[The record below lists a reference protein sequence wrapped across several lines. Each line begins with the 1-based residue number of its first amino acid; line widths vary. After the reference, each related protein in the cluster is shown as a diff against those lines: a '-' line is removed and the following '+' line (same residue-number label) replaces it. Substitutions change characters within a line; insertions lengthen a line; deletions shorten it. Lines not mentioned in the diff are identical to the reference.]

1 MRAGR
6 LTLAAGTLLLAL
18 GLATMTY
25 YAARLHL
32 ERRDNGFIAALMA
45 GQDIATSAQDPAPLI
60 FARLAFLTR
69 RDRLEEA
76 QPLANQ
82 LIHNEDRR
90 LAAAALYT
98 IGNARLRLAIEHL
111 GVNRIDPA
119 TPLVRLAK
127 QNYRD
132 ALVIQPDFWDAKF
145 NLDIAMRLV
154 RDFPQL
160 DMDGEEIPPEAAKKL
175 WTDLPGIPKGL
186 P

>member
-1 MRAGR
+1 MRTAR
-6 LTLAAGTLLLAL
+6 FTLVVGTTLLTL
-18 GLATMTY
+18 GLAALGY
-25 YAARLHL
+25 FAWQLHL
-32 ERRDNGFIAALMA
+32 DRRDNAFIAALAA
-45 GQDIATSAQDPAPLI
+45 GQDIATSAEDPAPLI
-60 FARLAFLTR
+60 LARLAFLTH

-76 QPLANQ
+76 QPLVNQ
-82 LIHNEDRR
+82 LIHNADRH

-98 IGNARLRLAIEHL
+98 MGNARLRLAIEHL
-111 GVNRIDPA
+111 GGNRIDPA
-119 TPLVRLAK
+119 IPLVRLAK

-132 ALVIQPDFWDAKF
+132 ALAIRPDFWDAKF

-160 DMDGEEIPPEAAKKL
+160 EVDGEEIPPEAAKKL

>member
-1 MRAGR
+1 MRAAR
-6 LTLAAGTLLLAL
+6 FTLAAGTLLLGL
-18 GLATMTY
+18 GLVATAVF
-25 YAARLHL
+25 AARLL
-32 ERRDNGFIAALMA
+32 MEQRDNDFIAALGT
-45 GQDIATSAQDPAPLI
+45 GQDIATSAKDPAPLI
-60 FARLAFLTR
+60 YARLAFLTR
-69 RDRLEEA
+69 RERLEEA

-82 LIHNEDRR
+82 LIRQPDRR
-90 LAAAALYT
+90 LASAALYT

-111 GVNRIDPA
+111 GVNQIDAA

-132 ALVIQPDFWDAKF
+132 ALVIQPNFWDAKF

-160 DMDGEEIPPEAAKKL
+160 ETDGEEIPPEAAKRL
-175 WTDLPGIPKGL
+175 WTDLPGTPKGL